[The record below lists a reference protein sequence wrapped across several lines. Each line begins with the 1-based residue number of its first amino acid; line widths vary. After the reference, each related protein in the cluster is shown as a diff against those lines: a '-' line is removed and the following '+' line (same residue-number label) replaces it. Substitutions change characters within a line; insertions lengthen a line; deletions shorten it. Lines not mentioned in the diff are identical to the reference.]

1 MDLGRQIWKRGF
13 EEVNLGRQI
22 WGGGFGKV
30 GSTLVPLS
38 ACWQGLLL
46 ECRKE
51 ARDGSSGD
59 MQGGL
64 FGQLGSG
71 CIGGSVGTFLLVKP
85 LVWGTQVLLKSHFLA
100 AVLLLGSGWHPLGWR
115 WGIVMST

>member
-1 MDLGRQIWKRGF
+1 MGLSSNIACIVLLLEEVNSEIIHGF

-22 WGGGFGKV
+22 WGGGFGEV

-64 FGQLGSG
+64 FGQLG
-71 CIGGSVGTFLLVKP
+71 VG
-85 LVWGTQVLLKSHFLA
+85 A
-100 AVLLLGSGWHPLGWR
+100 
-115 WGIVMST
+115 

>member
-1 MDLGRQIWKRGF
+1 VDLGRRVWDSAFGELDLRRWIWRSVFRVADVRRRIWRGRF
-13 EEVNLGRQI
+13 GEVDSGELHLEEWICGGRFGKAGLERLI
-22 WGGGFGKV
+22 WGGGFGEV

-64 FGQLGSG
+64 FGQLG
-71 CIGGSVGTFLLVKP
+71 VG
-85 LVWGTQVLLKSHFLA
+85 A
-100 AVLLLGSGWHPLGWR
+100 
-115 WGIVMST
+115 